1 MIPIKIAYVT
11 SVATLLLGLVFR
23 TASGDEEI
31 SLIQPPVVATVY
43 AGNSTGIGDLD
54 TVSDHEWFRDVALAP
69 ALSAPAPQ
77 FYVAGI
83 VGSSFATMTNA
94 GSYQFSPGNFIS
106 SRGACSDSLLT
117 GGGAV
122 GLALQRKTGRL
133 RLELEGRDRGVLTG
147 DTAVDVSFGSL
158 PVIQQPATAT
168 ATDAWS
174 VMSNIWRD
182 WNVTKSVGVYGGGG
196 IGFGGYQYAAS
207 TDPTAFF
214 PANTSGNVNTF
225 AWQVG
230 TGVTWAAS
238 DRITLDLGYRFF
250 SYGNG
255 QTPLVETTN
264 PLPTFYGNAVSAF
277 TASELLFT
285 VRIYEP
291 FRGLL
296 R

>member
-1 MIPIKIAYVT
+1 MIMRVPSVAVLFLGLLFQTASAEQENSLFSSPYIAADLSSET
-11 SVATLLLGLVFR
+11 SVE
-23 TASGDEEI
+23 TAAE
-31 SLIQPPVVATVY
+31 PVVMA
-43 AGNSTGIGDLD
+43 
-54 TVSDHEWFRDVALAP
+54 DHGWLRDVAFSRSV
-69 ALSAPAPQ
+69 SAPSQQ

-83 VGSSFATMTNA
+83 VGSSFATMTNS
-94 GSYQFSPGNFIS
+94 GTYEFSPGNFIS
-106 SRGACSDSLLT
+106 SRGACNDSLLT
-117 GGGAV
+117 GGGAL
-122 GLALQRKTGRL
+122 GMALSRRNGRL
-133 RLELEGRDRGVLTG
+133 RFEIEGRDRGVLTG
-147 DTAVDVSFGSL
+147 DTAVDVSLGSSAI
-158 PVIQQPATAT
+158 IQQPATAT

-174 VMSNIWRD
+174 VMANIWRD

-238 DRITLDLGYRFF
+238 DRITFDLGYRFF

-255 QTPLVETTN
+255 ETPLVETTT
-264 PLPTFYGNAVSAF
+264 PPASFYGNAVSAF

-285 VRIYEP
+285 LRIYEP

>member
-1 MIPIKIAYVT
+1 MIHIQFTLTQAAV
-11 SVATLLLGLVFR
+11 VLLLGLGFR
-23 TASGDEEI
+23 AAFASEETV
-31 SLIQPPVVATVY
+31 SIQPPVVAAIY
-43 AGNSTGIGDLD
+43 ADSTAIETD
-54 TVSDHEWFRDVALAP
+54 TQPKWFREIALSQS
-69 ALSAPAPQ
+69 LSAPAPQ

-83 VGSSFATMTNA
+83 VGNSFATMTNA

-106 SRGACSDSLLT
+106 SSGACSDSLLT

-122 GLALQRKTGRL
+122 GLALHRSSGKL
-133 RLELEGRDRGVLTG
+133 RLEIEGRARGVLTG
-147 DTAVDVSFGSL
+147 ETAIDVSLG
-158 PVIQQPATAT
+158 PTTVIPQPATAT

-174 VMSNIWRD
+174 VMSNFWRD
-182 WNVTKSVGVYGGGG
+182 WTVTKSVGVYGGGG

-207 TDPTAFF
+207 TDPNAFF
-214 PANTSGNVNTF
+214 PANAAGNINTF

-238 DRITLDLGYRFF
+238 ERISLDLGYRFF

-255 QTPLVETTN
+255 QTPLVETTS
-264 PLPTFYGNAVSAF
+264 PPATFYGNATSAF

-291 FRGLL
+291 FRGLI